1 MGNVILTPGQESL
14 HVDTDFKSDVMYIRE
29 PKKYYVLIPV
39 KGIETMT
46 KTVMV
51 N

>member
-14 HVDTDFKSDVMYIRE
+14 HVDTDFKSDV
-29 PKKYYVLIPV
+29 LIPV

-46 KTVMV
+46 KTAW
-51 N
+51 